1 MQVSEKF
8 VEDLVANIV
17 NESKIKNK
25 EFSIPVGISN
35 RHIHVTQQD
44 LECLFGKGY
53 ELTVRK
59 EVKQPGQF
67 AANETVAIAGPKA
80 FFPKVRIL
88 GPVRKYS
95 QIEISRTDSYNLGIK
110 APVRKSRDLGN
121 SETLTVIGP
130 RGILVLKNKVICA
143 SRHIHMLPYQAE
155 SYGVE
160 DGDMVDV
167 ETKGPK
173 GIIFKNVLIRVSNA
187 SALEFHI
194 DTDEANAAELKSS
207 DLIRIIGLSR

>member
-1 MQVSEKF
+1 
-8 VEDLVANIV
+8 
-17 NESKIKNK
+17 
-25 EFSIPVGISN
+25 
-35 RHIHVTQQD
+35 
-44 LECLFGKGY
+44 
-53 ELTVRK
+53 
-59 EVKQPGQF
+59 
-67 AANETVAIAGPKA
+67 
-80 FFPKVRIL
+80 
-88 GPVRKYS
+88 
-95 QIEISRTDSYNLGIK
+95 
-110 APVRKSRDLGN
+110 
-121 SETLTVIGP
+121 
-130 RGILVLKNKVICA
+130 
-143 SRHIHMLPYQAE
+143 MLPYQAE